1 LAQFP
6 LPFAA
11 SILQTDA
18 SGSGGAVV
26 DQELLL
32 AFIAMGLFI
41 VAFHVMR
48 VRQDAHLHQT
58 LQEAIRANSPIV
70 PELME
75 QLKDRPRRRVQTTG
89 FVLIAI
95 AVAILLSG
103 FVQGGETN
111 IRSAAGA
118 AIFPAF
124 IGIVIVW
131 RAILKRQGG

>member
-1 LAQFP
+1 M
-6 LPFAA
+6 
-11 SILQTDA
+11 
-18 SGSGGAVV
+18 

-70 PELME
+70 PELLE

-89 FVLIAI
+89 YVLLAI
-95 AVAILLSG
+95 AVAILASG
-103 FVQGGETN
+103 LIQGGSEN
-111 IRSAAGA
+111 IRSAAA
-118 AIFPAF
+118 AALFPAF
-124 IGIVIVW
+124 IGLVIVW
-131 RAILKRQGG
+131 RAILKRRGG

>member
-1 LAQFP
+1 MLGGLLQIADSRRD
-6 LPFAA
+6 AA
-11 SILQTDA
+11 
-18 SGSGGAVV
+18 GSGGAVV
-26 DQELLL
+26 TQELLL

-75 QLKDRPRRRVQTTG
+75 QLRDRPRRRVQTTG

-103 FVQGGETN
+103 FVQGGEAD
-111 IRSAAGA
+111 IRSAAAA

-124 IGIVIVW
+124 VGIVIVW

>member
-1 LAQFP
+1 
-6 LPFAA
+6 
-11 SILQTDA
+11 
-18 SGSGGAVV
+18 V

-103 FVQGGETN
+103 FVQGGEAN

-131 RAILKRQGG
+131 RAVLKRQGG